1 MRIQRLIASSR
12 DAIHGTLLLTPLGYS
27 DHAPLRMMRLEF
39 TIASYGDVIIVKR
52 KRISPSKPAAVHL
65 PGEGLDPNLPESQ
78 SPKVLR
84 RAPGILIPEEQ
95 IQDRWIWQRADWPVF
110 TWQWDQLVGPLG
122 MANQALG
129 RLQMASRVLSPKAF
143 QEVLAEI
150 LTLEGVSTSAIEG
163 EKINPASM
171 AASVARHLGLPVDG
185 SAPIDRQAEGVGAV
199 IADAMQNPRSPIS
212 QDRLCRWHRALF
224 PESRPGIA
232 VGMLRPGQVH
242 VETRVSEEES
252 VVHFMA
258 VPRARL
264 EPELARF
271 LEWFN
276 AGSPMDGL
284 VRAGMAHL
292 WFVTIHPFDDGN
304 GRIARALTDLS
315 LSQAYDSDPI
325 VRMSTRILQVRPD
338 YYAALEAAQAF
349 DHGLDITPWLR
360 WFLIQVAEA
369 CTQPEL
375 IIQRSLA
382 KGTFWA
388 RNNDK
393 QINERQRKVLN
404 RLLDAGPDGFEGG
417 MTTRKYVSLTRCS
430 AITASRDLADLA
442 GSGCLLVVGAGRST
456 HYIIPWSTLM
466 TSK

>member
-1 MRIQRLIASSR
+1 MKRTRLP
-12 DAIHGTLLLTPLGYS
+12 HP
-27 DHAPLRMMRLEF
+27 
-39 TIASYGDVIIVKR
+39 
-52 KRISPSKPAAVHL
+52 KPAGHQL
-65 PGEGLDPNLPESQ
+65 PREGKGPGRSES
-78 SPKVLR
+78 SGTEVLR
-84 RAPGILIPEEQ
+84 RASGILIPEEQ
-95 IQDRWIWQRADWPVF
+95 IQKRWIWQHSDWPIF
-110 TWQWDQLVGPLG
+110 TWKWDQLVGPLG
-122 MANQALG
+122 RANQALG
-129 RLQMASRVLSPKAF
+129 RLQMAGRVLSAKAF

-199 IADAMQNPRSPIS
+199 LADAMQNPGSPIS
-212 QDRLCRWHRALF
+212 IDRLCRWHRALF

-242 VETRVSEEES
+242 VETRISEEES

-264 EPELARF
+264 ESELDRF

-276 AGSPMDGL
+276 SGSSVDGL

-304 GRIARALTDLS
+304 GRITRALTDLA
-315 LSQAYDSDPI
+315 LSQAHNTDPI

-338 YYAALEAAQAF
+338 YYSALEEAQAF
-349 DHGLDITPWLR
+349 GHGLDITGWLH
-360 WFLIQVAEA
+360 WFLTQIAEA
-369 CTQPEL
+369 CTQPEQ

-404 RLLDAGPDGFEGG
+404 RLLDAGPGGFEGG
-417 MTTRKYVSLTRCS
+417 MTTRKYVSLTHCS
-430 AITASRDLADLA
+430 PITASRDLADLA
-442 GSGCLLVVGAGRST
+442 VSGCLLVVGAGRST
-456 HYIIPWSTLM
+456 SYVIPWDTLFAP
-466 TSK
+466 K

>member
-1 MRIQRLIASSR
+1 MQLAS
-12 DAIHGTLLLTPLGYS
+12 I
-27 DHAPLRMMRLEF
+27 
-39 TIASYGDVIIVKR
+39 IASYGDVITLKR
-52 KRISPSKPAAVHL
+52 TRIPHPKAAEHRLPKKDRDAKRSSSPL
-65 PGEGLDPNLPESQ
+65 P
-78 SPKVLR
+78 KALR
-84 RAPGILIPEEQ
+84 RAHGILISEEQ
-95 IQDRWIWQRADWPVF
+95 IQDRWIWQHSDWPAF

-129 RLQMASRVLSPKAF
+129 RLQMASRVLSPKAL
-143 QEVLAEI
+143 QEVLVEI

-185 SAPIDRQAEGVGAV
+185 TAPIDRQAEGVSAV
-199 IADAMQNPRSPIS
+199 LSDAMQHPNTPLTL
-212 QDRLCRWHRALF
+212 DRLCRWHRALF
-224 PESRPGIA
+224 PESRPGVA

-252 VVHFMA
+252 LVHFMA
-258 VPRARL
+258 VPRAQL
-264 EPELARF
+264 EPELERF

-276 AGSPMDGL
+276 SGSSIDGL

-304 GRIARALTDLS
+304 GRITRALTDLA
-315 LSQAYDSDPI
+315 LTQAYNSDPI
-325 VRMSTRILQVRPD
+325 VRMSTRILRVRPD

-349 DHGLDITPWLR
+349 HHGLDITPWLH
-360 WFLIQVAEA
+360 WFLTQVAEA
-369 CTQPEL
+369 CTQPEQ

-388 RNNDK
+388 RHQDK

-404 RLLDAGPDGFEGG
+404 RLLDAGPDGFDGG
-417 MTTRKYVSLTRCS
+417 MTTRKVVALTHCS
-430 AITASRDLADLA
+430 PITASRDLADLA
-442 GSGCLLVVGAGRST
+442 ASGCLIVVGAGRST
-456 HYIIPWSTLM
+456 HYVIPWGTLIAP
-466 TSK
+466 K